1 MLKIKLSGMM
11 LLLCSMMIILGSC
24 GVQPPT
30 EGARLSEVEKLYDQG
45 NYKDAMNVARYN
57 LKKNPKDPASVITVW
72 KVQIL
77 QGTKS
82 KEYTTQFFKAA
93 GEKIADYGT
102 DLIPYLGRGLTT
114 DKSNPVRLFCLLCLG
129 ELPDNASSEQIC
141 KVFDPGYALGDK
153 PSDVTIEDLRSEA
166 ALILSMRRYKQA
178 FDGIAT
184 MAESQNPE
192 IRVVASMALGY
203 LGDKRALPI
212 LEKLSK
218 DRDVGALADSAIA
231 RINRE

>member
-11 LLLCSMMIILGSC
+11 LLLCSTMIFLGNC
-24 GVQPPT
+24 EVKPPA

-57 LKKNPKDPASVITVW
+57 LKNKPKDPASVITVW
-72 KVQIL
+72 KVQVM

-82 KEYTTQFFKAA
+82 KDYTTEFFKVARERVVDF
-93 GEKIADYGT
+93 GN
-102 DLIPYLGRGLTT
+102 DLIPYLGRGLTS
-114 DKSNPVRLFCLLCLG
+114 DASNPVRLFCLLCLG
-129 ELPDNASSEQIC
+129 ELADNASSEQIC
-141 KVFDPGYALGDK
+141 KVFDPGYAIGNK
-153 PSDVTIEDLRSEA
+153 TSDITLEDLRSEA
-166 ALILSMRRYKQA
+166 ALILSMRRYNQA
-178 FDGIAT
+178 FDGIAA

-192 IRVVASMALGY
+192 TRVVAAMALGY

-212 LEKLSK
+212 LEELSK
-218 DRDVGALADSAIA
+218 DRDVDVLADSAIA